1 MSGAGGVGEAVGS
14 QLGGAGRGRSAW
26 LCFELSA
33 GARQL
38 TCSPLPST
46 DAHELLVVVVG
57 TITEIPPNKQTNQH
71 LNTEHI

>member
-1 MSGAGGVGEAVGS
+1 MSGAGGGVSEAVGS
-14 QLGGAGRGRSAW
+14 QLGGAGRGRSAC

-46 DAHELLVVVVG
+46 DAHELLVVVG